1 MQQNGDKV
9 ALDVELRRSI
19 RKLLD
24 KLRTIR
30 VAPLEDDADVALIF
44 ESEMMRT
51 LTRIRTLINGL
62 EKCLVCDENAS
73 RGAWTV
79 QEMV

>member
-1 MQQNGDKV
+1 M
-9 ALDVELRRSI
+9 
-19 RKLLD
+19 
-24 KLRTIR
+24 
-30 VAPLEDDADVALIF
+30 PFEDDAEIALMF
-44 ESEMMRT
+44 ESEMLRT
-51 LTRIRTLINGL
+51 LMRVRTLINGL

>member
-1 MQQNGDKV
+1 M
-9 ALDVELRRSI
+9 
-19 RKLLD
+19 
-24 KLRTIR
+24 
-30 VAPLEDDADVALIF
+30 PLEDDADIALMF
-44 ESEMMRT
+44 ESEMLRT
-51 LTRIRTLINGL
+51 LMRVRTLINGL